1 MFLEND
7 KLLSKQTDVASIFN
21 KHSESVTDSLNLFS
35 WPENTLMSSGNG
47 TSNSTI
53 KKFAYHWSIKAI
65 KEKSKIKSG
74 FSFNHASTETIKNH
88 K

>member
-74 FSFNHASTETIKNH
+74 FSFNHASRETIKNH